1 MIVPNKLSQS
11 ETNTHNVEL
20 AARNQ
25 EIEQLKVKVN
35 NLSTQLSNKMQR
47 LEALKA
53 KFGLQQ
59 KSISDNKKKHDNTM
73 KTLKE
78 RLEAKGREISELNEA
93 LATDLELLQNH
104 RTDLNDLQA
113 LQAKTSAEAS
123 THLENAQK
131 IKEQLRVVTEESN
144 LQLTKAQDTIQMLQS
159 SLDSLNID
167 LKAKNKKI
175 NTYKGTI
182 ETLRKMDEDA
192 NVTIDDLRKMDEDA
206 TVTIDVLRIQIQEL
220 KNEKESLEH
229 YLEQAEEDLAQEM
242 KNSRRL
248 KRLSGG
254 PPSYRKRDRDD
265 LPDDEESNRASKRAK
280 KDVVCAWAEL

>member
-25 EIEQLKVKVN
+25 EIEQLKVKVD
-35 NLSTQLSNKMQR
+35 NLSTQLSDKMQR

-59 KSISDNKKKHDNTM
+59 KSISDNKKKHDNMM

-280 KDVVCAWAEL
+280 KDVVCA

>member
-59 KSISDNKKKHDNTM
+59 KSISDNKKKHDNMM